1 METFRNEPESRM
13 EEEPFFKGVAHCE
26 SWVDR
31 ALLDLEV
38 EDFPNVDPKLLEKAK
53 SDLEYGKLLLQPG
66 ADLPVQRDFN
76 ARFHPLVREIMENE
90 NSWGDLGIL
99 YVEISNFL
107 SMELTQD

>member
-53 SDLEYGKLLLQPG
+53 SDLEYGKLYQKKYLLNNLITGQIRTP
-66 ADLPVQRDFN
+66 
-76 ARFHPLVREIMENE
+76 E
-90 NSWGDLGIL
+90 S
-99 YVEISNFL
+99 
-107 SMELTQD
+107 LTMPK